1 MPLACCQPQSL
12 AFAES
17 AGAAVQLW
25 LGLGLDVTL
34 CLQRLSA
41 WREPEANVQTVHLS
55 LQQLAVE
62 LLSSLELACEERVRR
77 TRVAAQHP
85 PACVIQV
92 VRHAAACLVQLR
104 VVPEQL
110 VFHPTRVAAVLA
122 GHSLG

>member
-1 MPLACCQPQSL
+1 MPLACCQPQAL

-25 LGLGLDVTL
+25 LGLGLGVTVW
-34 CLQRLSA
+34 LQRLA
-41 WREPEANVQTVHLS
+41 ARREPEAHVQIVHLS

-62 LLSSLELACEERVRR
+62 QLSALELACEEQVRIY
-77 TRVAAQHP
+77 VEAQHP

-92 VRHAAACLVQLR
+92 VRHAAACLAQLR

-110 VFHPTRVAAVLA
+110 VFHPTHVAAVLV
-122 GHSLG
+122 GHFSG